1 MKNTELDQ
9 LRRYF
14 QVLRTLAPH
23 TVWFGSVSAEADQEW
38 EWMLESRGGGLPSST
53 EIISL
58 ELTARGGGHTRVTA
72 PFIGATTER
81 RHKGVRMTVDV
92 GSAHLRVLA
101 QSPELKRAA
110 DWLQDFYSGLAARY
124 SAQAPVWDPGESEVS
139 TSEIVKLIDEERARW
154 EG

>member
-1 MKNTELDQ
+1 MKATDHEQ
-9 LRRYF
+9 VRRYL

-23 TVWFGSVSAEADQEW
+23 TIWFGSVSAAVDQEW

-58 ELTARGGGHTRVTA
+58 EITARGGGHTRVTA
-72 PFIGATTER
+72 PFIGAATER

-101 QSPELKRAA
+101 QSPELKPFAT
-110 DWLQDFYSGLAARY
+110 WLQDFYSGLAARY
-124 SAQAPVWDPGESEVS
+124 SAQAPVWEPGETHVS
-139 TSEIVKLIDEERARW
+139 PAEIVKQIDEARQRW
-154 EG
+154 ES